1 MGALGHAQAPP
12 IPCAA
17 CLLVALESITAGR
30 TALLAAFILSSLFS
44 SSSVFVLLNFR
55 IARRAALLPLW
66 SLWSLLFEARE
77 RRDSRRDSRGFE
89 CSNCVFSR
97 RFWTVATTAATA
109 VVVVVGGG
117 SSVLEKTDFATG
129 DMCAVVVVVVV
140 VVF

>member
-17 CLLVALESITAGR
+17 CLLVAPESITAGR

-97 RFWTVATTAATA
+97 RFWTVATAAA

-117 SSVLEKTDFATG
+117 SSVLERTDFATG